1 MLFTVWIQLKKC
13 TTSTEQYL
21 RVLLHFFRSVIKRL
35 LPGNDAANN
44 IPSNRWVIAYVRV
57 QICYALASYE
67 KITEGIGTNQKW
79 QNIFNE

>member
-1 MLFTVWIQLKKC
+1 MLFTVSIQLKKC

-44 IPSNRWVIAYVRV
+44 IPSNRWVIVHAYVF

-67 KITEGIGTNQKW
+67 KISEGLEPIRNGE
-79 QNIFNE
+79 IF